1 MDSVFIESILIEK
14 VLHLVRVNYNA
25 MVLEMPGYPFEE
37 GGGEMVSIN
46 KSDIKQFTS
55 LGKSMMT
62 ERLEGSMT
70 SQGMSDLFVLL
81 TE

>member
-37 GGGEMVSIN
+37 GGGGNGEY
-46 KSDIKQFTS
+46 
-55 LGKSMMT
+55 
-62 ERLEGSMT
+62 
-70 SQGMSDLFVLL
+70 
-81 TE
+81 

>member
-37 GGGEMVSIN
+37 GGEMVSIN